1 MSLEINV
8 PLEHLELGDELGNEL
23 VEYSIVY
30 SLEPLV
36 GRTNEH
42 VVLLRKNNGK
52 LFDDIDIPVVKS
64 VDKDVLDLIDNYCL

>member
-8 PLEHLELGDELGNEL
+8 PLEHLELGDELGNKL
-23 VEYSIVY
+23 IEYSVVY

-42 VVLLRKNNGK
+42 VVLL
-52 LFDDIDIPVVKS
+52 
-64 VDKDVLDLIDNYCL
+64 